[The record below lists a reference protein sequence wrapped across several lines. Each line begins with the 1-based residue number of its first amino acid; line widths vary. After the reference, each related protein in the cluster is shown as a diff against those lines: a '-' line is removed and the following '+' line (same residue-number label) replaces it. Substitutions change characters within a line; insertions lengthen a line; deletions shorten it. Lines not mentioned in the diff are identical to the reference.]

1 MNGETSQSPFP
12 TSPDTTSAT
21 GLNGNGGSDTSVHRF
36 AQKVHEAVD
45 TLEQKI
51 GLGSDKVMSLQ
62 SEYGDMAR
70 EQVRAN
76 PLAAVGIA
84 FAAGYIFSKLFS
96 SR

>member
-1 MNGETSQSPFP
+1 MNGETAQTPFP
-12 TSPDTTSAT
+12 TSAENAAS
-21 GLNGNGGSDTSVHRF
+21 LNGNGSDNSVHRL

-45 TLEQKI
+45 SLEQR
-51 GLGSDKVMSLQ
+51 LGYGSEKVMHMQ
-62 SEYGDMAR
+62 QEYGDMAR

-96 SR
+96 R